1 MATVGSAA
9 AVPNEKVNPI
19 HEGTTGWIQRALERR
34 PARNSVIVE
43 GTRIAY
49 RTWGEA
55 SGRDV
60 ILVHGGGAHS
70 GWWDHIAPLLAEQG
84 RIVALDLSG
93 HGNSDHRKHYSMSL
107 WGEEVLAVRQAAGL
121 DSESTMIGHSL
132 GGLITLHLRERVE
145 AVLDQAI
152 VVDSPIGGPD
162 AQDLPEAEGFVSQH
176 RVYASCDLAAERF
189 RPVPVQT
196 TLPELRDHLAQDSV
210 RPVEGGW
217 TWKFDAQIFNGTARL
232 LTTLPTPG
240 GRLAYLRGERGMVAP
255 AVRGVI
261 EGAGGIFLDL
271 PDAGHAPMLDQ
282 PAALVTAFRALIAGW
297 DTRGAARPAV

>member
-1 MATVGSAA
+1 MTSGGSAS
-9 AVPNEKVNPI
+9 AVQNDLAGVDGPE
-19 HEGTTGWIQRALERR
+19 TAGWIRRALEQRST
-34 PARNSVIVE
+34 RNSVIVD

-49 RTWGEA
+49 RTWGET

-60 ILVHGGGAHS
+60 VLVHGGGAHS

-84 RIVALDLSG
+84 RVVALDLSG
-93 HGNSDHRKHYSMSL
+93 HGDSDHRKHYSMSL
-107 WGEEVLAVRQAAGL
+107 WGEEVLAVRHAAGI

-132 GGLITLHLRERVE
+132 GGLITLHLRERVG
-145 AVLDQAI
+145 AGLHQAI

-162 AQDLPEAEGFVSQH
+162 AQDLPQAGGFVAQH
-176 RVYASCDLAAERF
+176 RIYASRDLAVERF
-189 RPVPVQT
+189 RPIPVQA

-210 RPVEGGW
+210 CPVKGGW
-217 TWKFDAQIFNGTARL
+217 TWKFDARIFNGTARL
-232 LTTLPTPG
+232 RTTIPTSG
-240 GRLAYLRGERGMVAP
+240 GRLAYLRGEHGMVAS

-282 PAALVTAFRALIAGW
+282 PAALVTAFRSLIAGW
-297 DTRGAARPAV
+297 DTCGAARPAV